1 MPSQAAEDYLKQIF
15 LLHQKGSDHLVPM
28 GDLADSMGVVPGTAT
43 SMVKKLSAA
52 KLVNYEAYN
61 GVKLTAIGRRTA
73 LQVLRRHRLIE
84 SLLVNTFGLDWSEV
98 HEEAELLE
106 HTISNRLLERI
117 DVFLGHPTTDPHG
130 DPIPDARGQLPKS
143 SLRRLSDC
151 SPGDSVTICRIVD
164 QDHDFLRFI
173 DRHGLKPGSRVV
185 IDTIDEAGDSIRVL
199 PDCKK
204 PLIMGSF
211 AARKLLVEPAG

>member
-15 LLHQKGSDHLVPM
+15 LLHLKVPDHLVPM

-52 KLVNYEAYN
+52 KLVNYEAYS
-61 GVKLTAIGRRTA
+61 GVKLTAKGKRTA

-98 HEEAELLE
+98 HEEAEKLE
-106 HTISNRLLERI
+106 HSISDRLLERI

-130 DPIPDARGQLPKS
+130 DPIPDSQGQLPKS
-143 SLRRLSDC
+143 SRRRLSDC
-151 SPGDSVTICRIVD
+151 LPGDKVTICRIVD
-164 QDHDFLRFI
+164 QDHAFLQFI
-173 DRHGLKPGSRVV
+173 DKHGLKPGSRVV
-185 IDTIDEAGDSIRVL
+185 IDAIDEAGDSIRIS
-199 PDCKK
+199 PGRKK
-204 PLIMGSF
+204 SLIMGSN
-211 AARKLLVEPAG
+211 AARKLLVEPMG